1 MSLLVIIPLLTLLAL
16 FTGKGQRF
24 VRTVVTAG
32 FGLQLVCAV
41 AVAVVFLQQ
50 RAVSDEA
57 MLLCSD
63 TVWYAPFNIHY
74 TVGVDGISVVML
86 LLSAVVAFAG
96 VFSAWNME
104 RDFFVWYSLL
114 AVGVF
119 ISTRYL
125 SSIALLVSGS
135 LSISA
140 IGSVRAS

>member
-1 MSLLVIIPLLTLLAL
+1 MNILSLLVIIPLLTLLAL

-41 AVAVVFLQQ
+41 VVAVVFLQQ

-119 ISTRYL
+119 GYFISLDLFTMFMFYEIA
-125 SSIALLVSGS
+125 SS
-135 LSISA
+135 
-140 IGSVRAS
+140 RCFC